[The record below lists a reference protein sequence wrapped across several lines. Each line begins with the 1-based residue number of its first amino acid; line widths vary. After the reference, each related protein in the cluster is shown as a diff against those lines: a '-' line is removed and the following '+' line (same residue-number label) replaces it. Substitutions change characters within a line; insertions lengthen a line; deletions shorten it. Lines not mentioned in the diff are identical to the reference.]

1 MDPKMI
7 AVITVALVV
16 ALWPQILA
24 VAKKIR
30 LPSIPLVD
38 EYEGYPTYSD
48 AMVAL
53 AVVRERLVETDC
65 LAEDAHKAIEVI
77 THALVEGSDQ

>member
-30 LPSIPLVD
+30 LPRVD